1 MELNKAIAD
10 HFDADELATLAA
22 ELGVELPEPPD
33 PREQPAERRAAA
45 LLGAAGAAGRATDLM
60 AALVARRPAVPWAE
74 LPYPAAAL
82 NDLHAALVRRL
93 DLDGLRTLCFQLGVD
108 FDSLPGEGKSARA
121 RELVLTMAR
130 AGRLAELNDAVRKIS
145 RKDAKNAKPRI
156 LNFAFF
162 ASLRE
167 PLLTLSLILLALL
180 VAGLWWN
187 WRIDRLW
194 ANGAPIPAEAVGV
207 AVAEFAETADCR
219 RGPRGR
225 EASALVYGALEREI
239 AAAGLGSRVA
249 LTKVGRVCDAAAA
262 QAAGERAGADLVV
275 WGWLPESDE
284 GLYGE
289 LTVVGA
295 PPASADLAGSFA
307 ALLSGPG
314 LEPSYRLSGRAA
326 VLARFLVGLVH
337 AGAGDPARAAARF
350 SEAIDLVET
359 GPDAAELGETLAVLL
374 TERGKSHVAL
384 GDLDAAAAD
393 YARAESLSPHSVRLL
408 INLAGLHY
416 LRRDWDAAEEYLDR
430 AALHHDEPLPNV
442 AYGYGLLDY
451 YRGDYAAA
459 AAHFDEAIALSE
471 AAGQRPVT
479 VWLARGYSYV
489 NMGRC
494 DTAAPS
500 FRAVLDAQDAPAG
513 LRAAAGTEL
522 ARCRVAS
529 DERRVTS
536 DERGVTSDEPVT
548 VSDAPATS
556 EAGEPVELPVVV
568 VALDPPPAGDHP
580 TPTPDLQATPTAGP
594 LYAQVSTRG
603 ANVRQGPGAEYAVM
617 VTRRTGAQMEVV
629 AMSLTGEWLQVR
641 VPGRGRGW
649 VSSAYVE
656 LLGDPSAIAAATA
669 AAVTATPAADHRP
682 PAAGGQRDS
691 RPSITPSPTATPT
704 PAGRPTGGALWPT
717 QWPTPA
723 PPDLT
728 QTPPAPPGPTQTPAW
743 PPTPPPTLLPPP
755 TAIR

>member
-10 HFDADELATLAA
+10 HFDAEELAALAA

-33 PREQPAERRAAA
+33 PSVERRAAA
-45 LLGAAGAAGRATDLM
+45 LLGAAGAAGRAADLM
-60 AALVARRPAVPWAE
+60 AALAARRPAVPWAE
-74 LPYPAAAL
+74 LAYPPAAL
-82 NDLHAALVRRL
+82 NDLHAALTRRL
-93 DLDGLRTLCFQLGVD
+93 DLDGLRTLCFRLGVD

-130 AGRLAELNDAVRKIS
+130 AGRAAELSDAVRKSS
-145 RKDAKNAKPRI
+145 RKERKGRKERREFTWRPWSSLR
-156 LNFAFF
+156 
-162 ASLRE
+162 SLRE
-167 PLLTLSLILLALL
+167 PLLLLSLVLLALL

-187 WRIDRLW
+187 WRVDRLW
-194 ANGAPIPAEAVGV
+194 ADGAPIPAEAVGV

-249 LTKVGRVCDAAAA
+249 LTRVGRVCDADAA

-408 INLAGLHY
+408 INLAGLSY
-416 LRRDWDAAEEYLDR
+416 LRRDWDAAEAYLDR
-430 AALHHDEPLPNV
+430 AALHHDQPLPNV

-459 AAHFDEAIALSE
+459 VAHFDEAVALSE

-500 FRAVLDAQDAPAG
+500 FRAVLDADDAPAG
-513 LRAAAGTEL
+513 LRAAAETEL
-522 ARCRVAS
+522 ARCRATN
-529 DERRVTS
+529 DERRAAS
-536 DERGVTSDEPVT
+536 DVQPATSDEPVT
-548 VSDAPATS
+548 ASDATATS
-556 EAGEPVELPVVV
+556 EAVEPAELPVVV
-568 VALDPPPAGDHP
+568 VALDPPADGKP
-580 TPTPDLQATPTAGP
+580 PDLQATPTVGS
-594 LYAQVSTRG
+594 LYAKVSTRG

-617 VTRRTGAQMEVV
+617 VTRRSGAQMEVV

-669 AAVTATPAADHRP
+669 AAVTATPAADSRP
-682 PAAGGQRDS
+682 PATGGQREA
-691 RPSITPSPTATPT
+691 RPSITPSPTTTPT

-723 PPDLT
+723 PPELT
-728 QTPPAPPGPTQTPAW
+728 QTPPAPSGPTQTPVW